1 MEYAARFDG
10 LEVMTYTHLPAFTM
24 LEETFESG
32 LDFYPHGTGSLSKQ
46 TAAIVTECGEERREY
61 VLLRD
66 DERIPAILAEF
77 I

>member
-1 MEYAARFDG
+1 
-10 LEVMTYTHLPAFTM
+10 M

-32 LDFYPHGTGSLSKQ
+32 LDFYPHGTGSLAKQ
-46 TAAIVTECGEERREY
+46 TAAIITECGKERREY